1 MQNKKILI
9 TGASGFVGRS
19 VCAELLK
26 QNLEIRLAL
35 RANNFLLENAEVAI
49 INQIDNDTDWSTA
62 LRNVDVVIHLAARV
76 HVMNEAAVDSMLK
89 FRSVNVDG
97 TMNLARQSVKAG
109 VRRFIFISSIKV
121 NGEQTT
127 KDKPFTEDDVANPQD
142 AYGLS
147 KLEAEQGLL
156 QLARE
161 TKIEVVII
169 RPPLVYGAGVRA
181 NFLSMLRAVKKGY
194 PLPLGVI
201 YNKRSFVYVENLVS
215 LILRCINHPAAANEV
230 FLVSDGYDLSTT
242 ELLQKCAFAIGV
254 KPKLIPVPPRVLE
267 LIASLTGKKDVIQRL
282 CGNLQVDITKANKLL
297 GWVPPISLEDG
308 MRKTV
313 RNLL

>member
-35 RANNFLLENAEVAI
+35 RANNFLLENVEVAI

-242 ELLQKCAFAIGV
+242 ELLQKCAFALGV